1 MTNQWLL
8 PSKKSLT
15 RIRTFLDRKMK
26 VLIRGQTRSGKRS
39 KSSIVLQTRKELI
52 GSSLWKC
59 RGLNQRLIQM
69 KQIWKGSCLKGLR
82 VLTRATLWW
91 VACQELSLRARV
103 WKYFHREAAGEWQLI
118 RPSIG
123 SIRCRASSHRSTS
136 IQMWVSW
143 DEHKRPIKWV
153 SSPYILCDLSTLRAT
168 ILTEK

>member
-15 RIRTFLDRKMK
+15 KIKTFLDQKKK

-39 KSSIVLQTRKELI
+39 KSSIVLQTRKEVI

-59 RGLNQRLIQM
+59 RGLNRRLIQM
-69 KQIWKGSCLKGLR
+69 KQIWKGSCPKGLR
-82 VLTRATLWW
+82 VLTQATLWW
-91 VACQELSLRARV
+91 VACQELSLQERV
-103 WKYFHREAAGEWQLI
+103 WKYFHQAAEEWQLI

-123 SIRCRASSHRSTS
+123 STRCRASSHLSIS
-136 IQMWVSW
+136 IQMWGNW

-153 SSPYILCDLSTLRAT
+153 YSQYTLCDLSTLRAT
-168 ILTEK
+168 ILTKK